1 MAGDTKR
8 RDSVKWLAISAAAFV
23 LLFLLVASA
32 IAIIGG
38 GISSGNTAHIKIRG
52 VITSGE
58 DSLIGAETSSSDDIV
73 AGIEKAEDDK
83 RIKAILLDINSPG
96 GSAVASEEIANAI
109 KDAEKPVVA
118 LIRDIGTSGA
128 YWAASGADSI
138 VASPLSITGSVGATA
153 SYLEFSG
160 LMKKYG
166 VGYERLVSGEFKD
179 SGAPFRQLDE
189 EERKILQEIIES
201 TGSYF
206 AQSVRENRML
216 SEDAAKEISSARI
229 YSGTQ
234 AKELKLVDELG
245 NIETAK
251 KKVKEIAGIESVK
264 LVEYKT
270 RKPLSVASLL
280 SQQAA
285 LVGRSIGSSLIP
297 SEKAISLS

>member
-1 MAGDTKR
+1 MIGDKKK
-8 RDSVKWLAISAAAFV
+8 RDSLKWLAISVAAFG
-23 LLFLLVASA
+23 LMFLLVASA
-32 IAIIGG
+32 IAIISG

-58 DSLIGAETSSSDDIV
+58 DSLIGAETSSSEDVV
-73 AGIEKAEDDK
+73 ASIEKAGEDK

-96 GSAVASEEIANAI
+96 GSAVASEEIASAI
-109 KDAEKPVVA
+109 KNAEKPVVA

-128 YWAASGADSI
+128 YWAASSADSI

-189 EERKILQEIIES
+189 EERKMLQEMIES

-206 AQSVRENRML
+206 VQSVRENRML
-216 SEDAAKEISSARI
+216 SEDAVKGISSAKI

-234 AKELKLVDELG
+234 AKELNLVDELG

-251 KKVKEIAGIESVK
+251 EIVSELAGIESVK
-264 LVEYKT
+264 LVEYRT
-270 RKPLSVASLL
+270 RKPLSIASLL
-280 SQQAA
+280 SQQAS

-297 SEKAISLS
+297 SVNAVSLS